1 MVAMKAV
8 VCQVPCERAVTSAL
22 DPGPDLGEG
31 RLSAPGGDRP
41 LRSGPACPKAALA
54 P

>member
-1 MVAMKAV
+1 MKAV
-8 VCQVPCERAVTSAL
+8 VYQ
-22 DPGPDLGEG
+22 GEG

-41 LRSGPACPKAALA
+41 LRSGPACTKAALA